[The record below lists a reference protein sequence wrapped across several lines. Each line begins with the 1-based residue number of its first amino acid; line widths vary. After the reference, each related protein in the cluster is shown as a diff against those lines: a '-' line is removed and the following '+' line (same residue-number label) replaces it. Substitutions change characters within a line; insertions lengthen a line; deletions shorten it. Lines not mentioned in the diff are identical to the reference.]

1 MTKEE
6 VKKVL
11 MVLEVTFS
19 NFTVDNPERMVD
31 AWHLFLNDYPA
42 DEILLALKTYIT
54 TQGSAYA
61 PSVSEL
67 IAMTRKPVELSV
79 PDEVGLWAAVRKAI
93 SRGLYDSQEEFN
105 KLPEIA
111 QKIVRRPEQLYEWA
125 QMESSDIDTV
135 VRSNFRRSY
144 ESITRKSAEIAAL
157 PKEIREQIESREQKG
172 IEVKNGK

>member
-6 VKKVL
+6 VKKIL

-31 AWHLFLNDYPA
+31 AWHLFLSEYPA
-42 DEILLALKTYIT
+42 EEILLAMKTYIT

-67 IAMTRKPVELSV
+67 IAMTRKPKELSI
-79 PDEVGLWAAVRKAI
+79 PDEVEVWGYVRKAI
-93 SRGLYDSQEEFN
+93 SRGLYDSKEEFE
-105 KLPEIA
+105 KLPEVA
-111 QKIVRRPEQLYEWA
+111 QKIIRRPEQLRDWA
-125 QMESSDIDTV
+125 QMPSEDIDTV

-144 ESITRKSAEIAAL
+144 ESLRSRTSEIAAL
-157 PKEIREQIESREQKG
+157 PKEVRERIESKDQKG
-172 IEVKNGK
+172 IEVKNG